1 MTNDKTAP
9 QGASLPELPSTPTGS
24 SASDLQLTVEVDIEH
39 DGDPRPYP
47 SPPLSDLPPSPPLS
61 DLPPSPP
68 LSESPEKDRRQSTSS
83 NIGNGADV
91 SDTPRMYECLSD
103 EEIEENYLGNIPP
116 HHRRRHGV
124 VNCPSPMSSDG
135 ADSGQTS
142 PEVNHFE
149 SP

>member
-24 SASDLQLTVEVDIEH
+24 STSDLQLTVEVDIEH

-47 SPPLSDLPPSPPLS
+47 SSPLYDLPPSPPLS

-91 SDTPRMYECLSD
+91 SDTPRITTSVTS
-103 EEIEENYLGNIPP
+103 
-116 HHRRRHGV
+116 RHIIAVG
-124 VNCPSPMSSDG
+124 M
-135 ADSGQTS
+135 AL
-142 PEVNHFE
+142 
-149 SP
+149 